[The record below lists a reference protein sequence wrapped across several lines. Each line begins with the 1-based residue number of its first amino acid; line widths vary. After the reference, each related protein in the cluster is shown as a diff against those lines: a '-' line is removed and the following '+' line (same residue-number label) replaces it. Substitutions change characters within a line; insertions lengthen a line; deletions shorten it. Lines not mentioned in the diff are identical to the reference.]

1 MTSAEKT
8 LIEKLR
14 EELHGYHV
22 EVKEIATRFEI
33 AQNELAHTT
42 SNVVTLQGAVAELQY
57 SKKTMLFAIRGAWIL
72 LTAILGSA
80 AAWCFSK
87 L

>member
-1 MTSAEKT
+1 MTAAERS

-33 AQNELAHTT
+33 AQNELTHTT
-42 SNVVTLQGAVAELQY
+42 SNVVELQSAVAELQY
-57 SKKTMLFAIRGAWIL
+57 SKKTMLFAIRGAWAL
-72 LTAILGSA
+72 LTALVASG
-80 AAWCFSK
+80 AAWLFTK